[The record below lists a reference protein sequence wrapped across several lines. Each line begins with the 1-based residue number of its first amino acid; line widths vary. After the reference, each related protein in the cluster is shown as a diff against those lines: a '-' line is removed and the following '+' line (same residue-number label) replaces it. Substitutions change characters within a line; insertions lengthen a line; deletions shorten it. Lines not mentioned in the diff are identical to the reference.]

1 MTAERSVDYLLLFE
15 RVAKGA
21 PSTKSF
27 GLSPIESTWP
37 PSFHRAVP
45 LYYSLV
51 WIALGEMYW
60 IGINS
65 CLVMCSP
72 YELSEA
78 RGTLAGKQSDCRT
91 TQISSFYTSS

>member
-21 PSTKSF
+21 PSTNSF
-27 GLSPIESTWP
+27 GLSPTESTWP
-37 PSFHRAVP
+37 PSFHRALP
-45 LYYSLV
+45 LYCSLV
-51 WIALGEMYW
+51 WIALGEIYW

-65 CLVMCSP
+65 FLVKCSP

-78 RGTLAGKQSDCRT
+78 RGTLAGKQSGCLMTR
-91 TQISSFYTSS
+91 ISSFYPSS